1 MVCLY
6 YTSLLYINNHRNEI
20 CYIVAN
26 LVIKVILTQISTL
39 SYQYVSKM
47 RLYIYVMKS
56 TGGKLQRTQVQ
67 FNLNKHKTKELRGMN
82 LDQDLNKETLHKY
95 GQT

>member
-1 MVCLY
+1 MLHSSKFRDKSN
-6 YTSLLYINNHRNEI
+6 TDPNIN
-20 CYIVAN
+20 
-26 LVIKVILTQISTL
+26 LILSVF
-39 SYQYVSKM
+39 VSKM

-67 FNLNKHKTKELRGMN
+67 FNVNKHKTKELCGMN
-82 LDQDLNKETLHKY
+82 LDQDLNMETLHKY